1 MMAYARVVASTLMLM
16 VCSAGTTIAYSSYS
30 NSREQHTWFS
40 VFLVVTD
47 ASDYR
52 QTLYKLYNCIL
63 GMVKFSVNLQLSF
76 CDAWCPCCQSLF
88 HVLLECLF
96 CAAMLKWNLYSG
108 LLRSTLPLIHQN
120 EVHRVLCWPN
130 CYGIGS
136 EVLSDSKPNI
146 LCILFVI

>member
-76 CDAWCPCCQSLF
+76 CDA
-88 HVLLECLF
+88 
-96 CAAMLKWNLYSG
+96 
-108 LLRSTLPLIHQN
+108 
-120 EVHRVLCWPN
+120 
-130 CYGIGS
+130 
-136 EVLSDSKPNI
+136 
-146 LCILFVI
+146 